1 MKEAREAVNLHLNYL
16 DIPPWPQLPKR
27 SYYENMYVQFCEGLP
42 GVEIDEKGKKIYVN
56 EEVSDQELLLFYEK
70 VVEQDYDYFRISQ
83 KHALGLYEMKRALT
97 NRKVDKIK
105 CQITGPVSFALSLTF
120 KDGRALFYDPK
131 WQDMVVKLIEMK
143 ALWQVSFFRD
153 ITENIILFIDEP
165 YLGSIGS
172 GFLNIPEEDVERV
185 LGEIIQIFKDKGIP
199 VGIHCCGNTDWQKI
213 IPLGIDIINYDAYNY
228 TDSLL
233 VYPQLLKEHIE
244 RGGYIAWGIVP
255 SGEAIR
261 EISAMD
267 LLLKFQDILKRLTQ
281 KGINEED
288 LIRASLITPSC
299 GMGTASEEMSL
310 KVLKVMRELQGLLRK
325 EV

>member
-1 MKEAREAVNLHLNYL
+1 
-16 DIPPWPQLPKR
+16 
-27 SYYENMYVQFCEGLP
+27 MYVQFSEELP
-42 GVEIDEKGKKIYVN
+42 GVQIDEKERRIFVDQDI
-56 EEVSDQELLLFYEK
+56 SDEELLLFYEK
-70 VVEQDYDYFRISQ
+70 ILQQDYEYFRISQ
-83 KHALGLYEMKRALT
+83 RYALGLYETKRTLT
-97 NRKVDKIK
+97 NKEVDKVK
-105 CQITGPVSFALSLTF
+105 CQVTGPVSFALSLTF

-131 WQDMVVKLIEMK
+131 WQDIVVKLIGMK

-153 ITENIILFIDEP
+153 ITGNIILFIDEP

-172 GFLNIPEEDVERV
+172 GFLNIPEEDVKRV
-185 LGEIIQIFKDKGIP
+185 LGEIIQILKGKGIL

-233 VYPQLLKEHIE
+233 VYPQLLMEHIE

-255 SGEAIR
+255 SGEAIK
-261 EISAMD
+261 EVSAMD

-288 LIRASLITPSC
+288 LIRASLLTPSC
-299 GMGTASEEMSL
+299 GMGTTSEEVSL
-310 KVLKVMRELQGLLRK
+310 RVLEVMKDLQGFLRK